1 MTLRD
6 VGKVS
11 KADVLI
17 MNVYDPIMLIRH
29 TGSAWLM
36 LSEDVLDQTIKKLD
50 VCGDQLRVWLMH
62 EED

>member
-11 KADVLI
+11 QADVLI
-17 MNVYDPIMLIRH
+17 MNDYNPIMLIRH

-50 VCGDQLRVWLMH
+50 VCGDQLRVWLQY